1 MLRHRSRPGPPRRIG
16 RSLDVIDGKED
27 PASALEGRRKRERDA
42 HVRRGVQA
50 LPVEN
55 AFAGRTLES
64 GVGDQDLL
72 GEGGVVVRGA

>member
-1 MLRHRSRPGPPRRIG
+1 MMRRDQLVLPRGAEDR
-16 RSLDVIDGKED
+16 LKED

-50 LPVEN
+50 LPVED
-55 AFAGRTLES
+55 AFTDRTLES

-72 GEGGVVVRGA
+72 GEGGAVVRGA